1 MNETIVGRKRK
12 TSMFEYC
19 KEEDKEYAILQI
31 EWWNEHT
38 KKYYDVIVKLY
49 GPTYDKLDETVLLTE
64 EEQSI
69 WKSIVQDFEKL
80 VEVQKTKLSLNLE
93 NGKNNSNSHGTEKES
108 ELNCQTKEDTPID
121 VQKPVTKKADAEYS
135 QELEKQNLEIVSA
148 YQNRKEKILIKDIF
162 PYEIIEIQFYI
173 LQQMQSLDSEKQ
185 EDAQFVWTRL
195 NELLDCPTNDNL
207 ALNKMTKIVELLHNY
222 TISPIDKESIPNKS
236 KYKCKVR

>member
-80 VEVQKTKLSLNLE
+80 VEVQKTKLSLNL
-93 NGKNNSNSHGTEKES
+93 
-108 ELNCQTKEDTPID
+108 LNFHQR
-121 VQKPVTKKADAEYS
+121 VY
-135 QELEKQNLEIVSA
+135 
-148 YQNRKEKILIKDIF
+148 
-162 PYEIIEIQFYI
+162 
-173 LQQMQSLDSEKQ
+173 
-185 EDAQFVWTRL
+185 
-195 NELLDCPTNDNL
+195 
-207 ALNKMTKIVELLHNY
+207 
-222 TISPIDKESIPNKS
+222 
-236 KYKCKVR
+236 